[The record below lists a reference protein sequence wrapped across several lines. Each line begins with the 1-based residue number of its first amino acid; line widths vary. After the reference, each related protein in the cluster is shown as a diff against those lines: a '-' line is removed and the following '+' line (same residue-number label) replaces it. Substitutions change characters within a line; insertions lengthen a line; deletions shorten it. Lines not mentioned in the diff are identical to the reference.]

1 MKVILLQDVKGQG
14 KKGQRIEVSDGY
26 ARNFL
31 FPRNLAT
38 PETSDKINVLNQQE
52 KARLA
57 KIEKEKKEALDIAE
71 KLKSCVV
78 KVPARAGAGGRLF
91 GAVTSQE
98 ISDCLAEQYGIRIEK
113 NKIMQSEPIKTFGS
127 YEVKCKLGFEIV
139 STINIIVTE
148 QK

>member
-31 FPRNLAT
+31 FPKNLAT

-57 KIEKEKKEALDIAE
+57 RIEKEKKEALDVAE

-78 KVPARAGAGGRLF
+78 KVPAKAGAGGRLF

-98 ISDCLAEQYGIRIEK
+98 IADCLAEQYGIRIEK
-113 NKIMQSEPIKTFGS
+113 NKIIQSEPIKTFGS
-127 YEVKCKLGFEIV
+127 FEVKCKLGFEITC
-139 STINIIVTE
+139 TINIIVTE